1 MAATTKVPGPPAH
14 KPRASTFSAPD
25 DSEEVFEL
33 FEKEGWTDGNP
44 IIEPTVKRVDR
55 FLRYVQDS
63 LARDPAEVLGV
74 MTPAMGETTIEKVAI
89 NAVMAGCRPEYMQ
102 VLIPAAELMCR
113 HGDQMMLQFGSHT
126 QHLWMI
132 VNGPIRGELNIQT
145 GENGEAGGWR
155 ANMTMMR
162 ALRLLESNCG
172 GSVFSGKHSF
182 GWVGAYV
189 ACLSENEEA
198 SPWEPYHVQ
207 RGFDADQSTV
217 TILNV
222 EPPKHLELGRWA
234 YSAAELLA
242 GFGDS
247 MSTVGN
253 RFAYGEY
260 HIIVILGK
268 DHANH
273 LASAGFSKKDVQ
285 RFWFEHART
294 PYSKFGPNARDGFME
309 EWKKFYTFGPHAMVP
324 MAASPDQFHVFV
336 CGGPGPNSLFTGM
349 QRGGV
354 PIAPILAA
362 TKPIA
367 EAR

>member
-1 MAATTKVPGPPAH
+1 MAATTKVPGSPAQ

-102 VLIPAAELMCR
+102 ILIPAAELMCR

-132 VNGPIRGELNIQT
+132 VNGPIRQELNIQT

-189 ACLSENEEA
+189 ACITSSA
-198 SPWEPYHVQ
+198 V
-207 RGFDADQSTV
+207 STR
-217 TILNV
+217 I
-222 EPPKHLELGRWA
+222 R
-234 YSAAELLA
+234 
-242 GFGDS
+242 
-247 MSTVGN
+247 
-253 RFAYGEY
+253 
-260 HIIVILGK
+260 
-268 DHANH
+268 
-273 LASAGFSKKDVQ
+273 
-285 RFWFEHART
+285 AR
-294 PYSKFGPNARDGFME
+294 
-309 EWKKFYTFGPHAMVP
+309 
-324 MAASPDQFHVFV
+324 
-336 CGGPGPNSLFTGM
+336 
-349 QRGGV
+349 
-354 PIAPILAA
+354 
-362 TKPIA
+362 
-367 EAR
+367 